1 MQRTS
6 LVVCIMVRAGIHL
19 DNTDPEPILVL
30 VSDGNVKDLA
40 WCTLIQDGH
49 FVKAAMLPKLESKFK
64 SLFKLQKHRYTLT
77 HVAMLEIS
85 QVQNKV
91 ND

>member
-30 VSDGNVKDLA
+30 VSDDNVKDLA

-49 FVKAAMLPKLESKFK
+49 FVKLC
-64 SLFKLQKHRYTLT
+64 
-77 HVAMLEIS
+77 S
-85 QVQNKV
+85 QSWSPNS
-91 ND
+91 NLYSNCRSTDIH